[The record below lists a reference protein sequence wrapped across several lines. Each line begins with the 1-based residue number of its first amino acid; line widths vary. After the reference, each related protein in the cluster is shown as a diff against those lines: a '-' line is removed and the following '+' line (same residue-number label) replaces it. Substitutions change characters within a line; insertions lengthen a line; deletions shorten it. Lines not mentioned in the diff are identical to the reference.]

1 MRDAAAVI
9 GALLTINV
17 LAHFVIDG
25 ATYLVVPIGSVVVIG
40 YMRWRG
46 FTWHEM
52 GLARDQWSRGLK
64 YAVPIVIAVAVI
76 AIGGALLP
84 LTRSFYLSD
93 RYDTVSLAVWSA
105 FVVIPLQT
113 VIPEELLFRGALD
126 SSLTPIASTRVTY
139 VVGAS
144 LFGLWHIASS
154 TGLAAGNEGLTELV
168 GSGLAAKMVGIVGA
182 VVVTSCAGLA
192 FIWLRRRSD
201 SLLAPMSL
209 HWALNGAG
217 ALGAA
222 IAWQLSG

>member
-9 GALLTINV
+9 GALLTINA
-17 LAHFVIDG
+17 LAHFLIDN
-25 ATYLVVPIGSVVVIG
+25 ATYLIVPMGSVVVVA
-40 YMRWRG
+40 YLRWRG

-52 GLARDQWSRGLK
+52 GLARGQVSGGLK
-64 YAVPIVIAVAVI
+64 YAVPTVIAVAVI

-84 LTRSFYLSD
+84 FTRSFYLSD
-93 RYDTVSLAVWSA
+93 RYDTVALAVWSA

-126 SSLTPIASTRVTY
+126 SSLTRIASPRVTY
-139 VVGAS
+139 VVGAI

-182 VVVTSCAGLA
+182 VVITSCAGLA

-201 SLLAPMSL
+201 SLLAPISL
-209 HWALNGAG
+209 HWALNGTG